1 MKHKNGFI
9 KNGPSTSEMHLNN
22 LVRILFVQECFFNNL
37 FAILKKNQKDF
48 EQYEDTPLLQAIYTY
63 ICYIVLNVFGWLR
76 DALRRTGIEKRKG
89 TADPNPPVCV
99 FF

>member
-9 KNGPSTSEMHLNN
+9 KNGSILHLN
-22 LVRILFVQECFFNNL
+22 
-37 FAILKKNQKDF
+37 NQKDF

-76 DALRRTGIEKRKG
+76 DGLRRTGVEKRKG
-89 TADPNPPVCV
+89 TADPNPPVCINP
-99 FF
+99 FFFNFLFQFLIY